1 LVSPFF
7 GFFSSIYGRG
17 EIMTNLKGL
26 IGTQIKAI
34 RKAKGLSQQDVADRV
49 AENTGQMSFCK
60 SRISEIETRKQN
72 TTLETLEMIIK
83 ALGVKP
89 VEFFDFK
96 KIIEEDRENE
106 IMDKSLL
113 LDCHYSMLKERELDE
128 VKYVVKTTKEL
139 FKTMDGKKKKN

>member
-1 LVSPFF
+1 
-7 GFFSSIYGRG
+7 
-17 EIMTNLKGL
+17 MTNLKGL

-60 SRISEIETRKQN
+60 SRISEIETGKQN
-72 TTLETLEMIIK
+72 TTLENLEMIIK

>member
-1 LVSPFF
+1 
-7 GFFSSIYGRG
+7 
-17 EIMTNLKGL
+17 MTNLKGL

-49 AENTGQMSFCK
+49 AENTGQMSFSK
-60 SRISEIETRKQN
+60 SRISEIETGKQN

-128 VKYVVKTTKEL
+128 IKYVVKTTKEL

>member
-1 LVSPFF
+1 
-7 GFFSSIYGRG
+7 
-17 EIMTNLKGL
+17 MTNLKGL

-60 SRISEIETRKQN
+60 SRISEIETGKQN
-72 TTLETLEMIIK
+72 TTLEMIIK

>member
-1 LVSPFF
+1 MVSPFF
-7 GFFSSIYGRG
+7 GFFSSIYGRC

-49 AENTGQMSFCK
+49 AENTGQMSFSK
-60 SRISEIETRKQN
+60 SRISEIETGKQN

>member
-1 LVSPFF
+1 
-7 GFFSSIYGRG
+7 
-17 EIMTNLKGL
+17 MTNLKGL

-49 AENTGQMSFCK
+49 AENTGQMGFSK
-60 SRISEIETRKQN
+60 SRISEIETGKQN

-113 LDCHYSMLKERELDE
+113 LVCHYSMLKERELDE

-139 FKTMDGKKKKN
+139 FKTIDGKKKKN

>member
-1 LVSPFF
+1 
-7 GFFSSIYGRG
+7 
-17 EIMTNLKGL
+17 MTNLKGL

-49 AENTGQMSFCK
+49 AKNTGQMSFSK
-60 SRISEIETRKQN
+60 SRISEIETGKQN

>member
-1 LVSPFF
+1 
-7 GFFSSIYGRG
+7 
-17 EIMTNLKGL
+17 MTNLKGL

-49 AENTGQMSFCK
+49 AENTGQMSFSK
-60 SRISEIETRKQN
+60 SRISEIETGKQNKN

>member
-1 LVSPFF
+1 
-7 GFFSSIYGRG
+7 
-17 EIMTNLKGL
+17 MTNLKGL

-49 AENTGQMSFCK
+49 AENTGQMGFSK
-60 SRISEIETRKQN
+60 SRISEIETGKQN
-72 TTLETLEMIIK
+72 TTLETLETLEMIIK

>member
-1 LVSPFF
+1 
-7 GFFSSIYGRG
+7 
-17 EIMTNLKGL
+17 MTNLKGL

-49 AENTGQMSFCK
+49 AENTGQMSFSK
-60 SRISEIETRKQN
+60 SRISEIETGKQN